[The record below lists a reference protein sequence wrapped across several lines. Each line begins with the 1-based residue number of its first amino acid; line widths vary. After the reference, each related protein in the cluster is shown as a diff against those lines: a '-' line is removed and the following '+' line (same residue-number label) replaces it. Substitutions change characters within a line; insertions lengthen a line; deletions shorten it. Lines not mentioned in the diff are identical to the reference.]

1 LIEDAAQALHTTAAM
16 RFGRSTALSQIA
28 FATLRQL
35 CIAANVVRKSLASL
49 ASRSAA
55 FPHNGRRFPQLC
67 LPLASRATSHNYGIS
82 SILQKLC
89 Y

>member
-35 CIAANVVRKSLASL
+35 CIAANV
-49 ASRSAA
+49 SA
-55 FPHNGRRFPQLC
+55 HITRRVF
-67 LPLASRATSHNYGIS
+67 S
-82 SILQKLC
+82 SNSIVKIGFIWI
-89 Y
+89 